1 MTHGHVDILLVGKL
15 SKKEANEKKNLVEIK
30 SQHFKSQHFT
40 STLFEEG
47 VKLSMLIKMLTIVNG
62 LLTIQIGPPKTKVVP
77 HFVQQKLYN
86 DTVEYSID
94 H

>member
-1 MTHGHVDILLVGKL
+1 MVDILLVGEL
-15 SKKEANEKKNLVEIK
+15 SKEEANEKKVGRRK
-30 SQHFKSQHFT
+30 SKHFKSRHFT

-47 VKLSMLIKMLTIVNG
+47 VKLSMLIKMLTIVKG